1 MREFTPNHLPIKKEL
16 ETKKVLKKTIS
27 ANRALAFSS
36 GYLAGKLKD

>member
-1 MREFTPNHLPIKKEL
+1 MREFTPNPLPIKKEL